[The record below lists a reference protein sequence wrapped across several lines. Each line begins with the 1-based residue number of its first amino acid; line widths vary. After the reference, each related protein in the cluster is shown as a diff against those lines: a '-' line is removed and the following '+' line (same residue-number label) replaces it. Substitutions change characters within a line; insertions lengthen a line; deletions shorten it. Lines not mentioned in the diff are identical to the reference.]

1 MEEKMKGS
9 QSRLLLSIIGGL
21 ILIAAGVVFLLDNL
35 GMIMLDWEL
44 LIGPMF
50 ALGGLIFLMV
60 FIFNTENWWALIPGF
75 VLIGIGIIIFMGKN
89 MESLAEL
96 WSGAVF
102 LGLLGLA
109 FLLVYLS
116 HRTHWWAIIPGG
128 VLLTLAGVT
137 LIPDNG
143 VLSGGVFFLGMAAT
157 FGLVWL
163 LPKPAGRLNWA
174 LYPAGILTLIG
185 LLVVLGATNL
195 INYVWPLALLIGGG
209 FILYR
214 ALRKK

>member
-1 MEEKMKGS
+1 MKGS

-75 VLIGIGIIIFMGKN
+75 VLIGIGIIIFMRKN

>member
-1 MEEKMKGS
+1 MKK
-9 QSRLLLSIIGGL
+9 SRLLFSIIGGI
-21 ILIAAGVVFLLDNL
+21 ILIAAGVIFLLDNIGL
-35 GMIMLDWEL
+35 ISLDWEM

-50 ALGGLIFLMV
+50 GLGGLIFLLV
-60 FIFNTENWWALIPGF
+60 FILNTDDWWALIPGF
-75 VLIGIGIIIFMGKN
+75 VLIGIGIIIFMGQN
-89 MESLAEL
+89 MESMAEL

-109 FLLVYLS
+109 FLLIYIT
-116 HRTHWWAIIPGG
+116 HRTNWWAIIPGG

-137 LIPDNG
+137 LIPDGG

-174 LYPAGILTLIG
+174 LYPAGILALIG

-209 FILYR
+209 YILYR

>member
-1 MEEKMKGS
+1 MKK
-9 QSRLLLSIIGGL
+9 SRLLFSIVGGI
-21 ILIAAGVVFLLDNL
+21 ILIAAGVIFLLDNIGL
-35 GMIMLDWEL
+35 ITLDWEM

-50 ALGGLIFLMV
+50 TLGGLVFLLM
-60 FIFNTENWWALIPGF
+60 FIFNTSDWWALIPGF
-75 VLIGIGIIIFMGKN
+75 TLIGIGIIIFMGQN
-89 MESLAEL
+89 MESMAEL

-109 FLLVYLS
+109 FLLIYIT
-116 HRTHWWAIIPGG
+116 HRTNWWAIIPGG

-137 LIPDNG
+137 LIPDES

-163 LPKPAGRLNWA
+163 LPKPEGRLNWA
-174 LYPAGILTLIG
+174 LYPAGILALIG

-195 INYVWPLALLIGGG
+195 IHYVWPLALLIGGG

-214 ALRKK
+214 ALLKR